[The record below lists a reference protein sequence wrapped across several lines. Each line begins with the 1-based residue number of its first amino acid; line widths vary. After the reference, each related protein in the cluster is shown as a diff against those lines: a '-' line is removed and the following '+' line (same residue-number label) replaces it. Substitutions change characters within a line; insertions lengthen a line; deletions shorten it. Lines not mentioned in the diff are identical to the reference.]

1 MCQPKPP
8 RLSTA
13 TLPLE
18 DANIRGTVSIPA
30 GALEG
35 NSVDWLSPV
44 ALGPSTI
51 AANASKGSTLKAVI
65 EILSRLEQDEL
76 IEFTLRYYKEGLSR
90 YGNDWGF
97 MDQLTVLH
105 AASSLVVPHSYLEIG
120 VLRGRS
126 LAVVASRSPQCE
138 LVGFD
143 LWAGEYAG
151 LPNPG
156 IEHVKSQLLRVG
168 HKASA
173 TFTEGDSAE
182 TVPAW
187 LDSNPGQRF
196 DLVTVDGDHSE
207 DGARRDL
214 VHTLPRVRL
223 GGVVVMDDIV
233 HPRCAWLERVW
244 DEVMAA
250 NPQFVEMK
258 FKDIGNGVAFAVKRA
273 ETVEPP
279 ASTRAAA
286 ESPQSVGARLREE
299 ESHRRNLNSEL
310 SSAREELRLVGEDR
324 DRKGEVVDRLEAELR
339 EVREDQSAKKQ
350 AIQAMD
356 AELGDQGRKMA
367 ALTAEV
373 ARVRDVVAD
382 LRGLVSGRH
391 EQQIRMARELGE
403 YKSLAWGLPA
413 LVLRRK
419 RSMERWLKGRRRDA
433 AGAVAEGTEAA
444 SRRKA
449 GPTLRVGIDAL
460 QIQFGRSGG
469 VETYLRVLLQAIPLM
484 SGVAADVLCTPDQEG
499 GLSKYVDEHIALRA
513 LGEDFNP
520 IRQARASRARLMR
533 STAPQV
539 AFVDPSFARLGDGL
553 GLDLLHSP
561 VQVFTSMDFDIPGI
575 LNLHDLQHLYYP
587 ENFTPGDLEAREK
600 FYARSVALAS
610 AIVVSSNHVRDSLVT
625 RMQVPSNRV
634 YVIPVAC
641 NPEIEMGLRLLS
653 PEAAR
658 EMYAL
663 PTRFAFFPAQFW
675 PHKNHTRLVEALAIL
690 RRRNPDHDLRFV
702 FSGSREFSGWPA
714 TRDAIERNKLEGAI
728 RILDFIPTEHLGAI
742 YKSALFCIVPS
753 LFEASSYPVI
763 EAQNLG
769 CPAMCS
775 NVTSLPELMADG
787 CGLVF
792 DPLSPED
799 IADKMEAWLTQTQ
812 TRLDAGMR
820 GQARARRENSLSSYA
835 ARLASLYESV
845 VAQVVEG

>member
-1 MCQPKPP
+1 MSEPTK
-8 RLSTA
+8 S
-13 TLPLE
+13 E
-18 DANIRGTVSIPA
+18 ERGV
-30 GALEG
+30 G
-35 NSVDWLSPV
+35 VDWLSSV

-51 AANASKGSTLKAVI
+51 AANARKSSTLEAVI

-76 IEFTLRYYKEGLSR
+76 IEFTLRYYNEGLRR
-90 YGNDWGF
+90 YGTDWGF

-105 AASSLVVPHSYLEIG
+105 AASSLIGPKDYLEIG

-126 LAVVASRSPQCE
+126 LAVVASRSPECR
-138 LVGFD
+138 LYGFD

-151 LPNPG
+151 LSNLG
-156 IEHVKSQLLRVG
+156 VEHVKSQLHRVG

-173 TFTEGDSAE
+173 TLLAGDSAE

-310 SSAREELRLVGEDR
+310 SSVREELRLVSDDR
-324 DRKGEVVDRLEAELR
+324 DKKDKAANRLESELR
-339 EVREDQSAKKQ
+339 AVREDQAAKEQ
-350 AIQAMD
+350 VVLRMGRDLDDQ
-356 AELGDQGRKMA
+356 ELRIADM
-367 ALTAEV
+367 TAGM

-382 LRGLVSGRH
+382 VRALLSAKH
-391 EQQIRMARELGE
+391 EQLIRSARELDE
-403 YKSLAWGLPA
+403 YKSLAWGIPA
-413 LVLRRK
+413 LVMRRK
-419 RSMERWLKGRRRDA
+419 RSLQEWLRRRKSHMA
-433 AGAVAEGTEAA
+433 AAAEGGAGMA
-444 SRRKA
+444 SGPKLRR
-449 GPTLRVGIDAL
+449 TLRVGVDAL

-469 VETYLRVLLQAIPLM
+469 VEVYLRVLLQAVGLM
-484 SGVAADVLCTPDQEG
+484 GGIAADVLCTPDQEE
-499 GLSKYVDEHIALRA
+499 GLSKYIHERVTLRP
-513 LGEDFNP
+513 LGTDFNP
-520 IRQARASRARLMR
+520 IRRARATRARLLG
-533 STAPQV
+533 SKAPQ
-539 AFVDPSFARLGDGL
+539 AALLDPSFARLGEKLD
-553 GLDLLHSP
+553 LDLLHSP

-600 FYARSVALAS
+600 LYARSVGLAS
-610 AIVVSSNHVRDSLVT
+610 AIVVSSTHVRDDLVT
-625 RMQVPSNRV
+625 RMQVPSSRV
-634 YVIPVAC
+634 HVIPVAC
-641 NPEIEMGLRLLS
+641 NPEIESGLRSLS

-658 EMYAL
+658 DRYSL
-663 PTRFAFFPAQFW
+663 PNQFAFFPAQFW
-675 PHKNHTRLVEALAIL
+675 PHKNHARLVEALAIV
-690 RRRNPDHDLRFV
+690 RRRNPSYAFRLV
-702 FSGSREFSGWPA
+702 FTGSREFAGWPP
-714 TRDAIERNKLEGAI
+714 TQDAIERNNLEDAVQ
-728 RILDFIPTEHLGAI
+728 ILDYIPTEHLGAI

-763 EAQNLG
+763 ESQSLG
-769 CPAMCS
+769 CPVMCS
-775 NVTSLPELMADG
+775 NVTSLPELVANG
-787 CGLVF
+787 RGLIF
-792 DPLSPED
+792 DPMSPED
-799 IADKMEAWLTQTQ
+799 IADKMETWLTRPE
-812 TRLDAGMR
+812 TRLESATR
-820 GQARARRENSLSSYA
+820 GQERARRENSLLSYA
-835 ARLASLYESV
+835 TRLASLYESV
-845 VAQVVEG
+845 VSEVAMR